1 MSIGIFYLGLLGI
14 GIVYA
19 LLATLLGWFSDL
31 GGGDAHVDAGGHL
44 DAGHPSPLS
53 GTVIATFITGVGGG
67 GSVAHFMLE
76 WSTLPGILAATA
88 SGLVLAGAA
97 FLILDLLFAQ
107 TQGGAEFATSE
118 TIGRDAEVIT
128 TIPKD
133 GAGEI
138 AYIVR
143 GQRES
148 SSARSVD
155 GSSIPKGRT
164 VVIERTTGPTAHVR
178 LKE

>member
-1 MSIGIFYLGLLGI
+1 MSIGIFYLGLLCV

-19 LLATLLGWFSDL
+19 LLATILGWFSDL

-53 GTVIATFITGVGGG
+53 GTMIATFITGAGGG
-67 GSVAHFMLE
+67 GSVAHYMLG
-76 WSTLPGILAATA
+76 WSVLPGILTATV
-88 SGLVLAGAA
+88 SGLALAAGA
-97 FLILDLLFAQ
+97 FLLLDLLFAQ

-118 TIGRDAEVIT
+118 IIGRDAEVIT
-128 TIPKD
+128 TIPEG

-148 SSARSVD
+148 SAARSVD
-155 GSSIPKGRT
+155 GRSVPKGRT
-164 VVIERTTGPTAHVR
+164 VVIESTTGPTAYVR